1 MSDENLNPNQNT
13 EQTSQKLQEI
23 SEIYNPPK
31 QSQSSTGSAEVFPEM
46 SPIDY
51 YVRAFQKYSQF
62 SGRATRAEYW
72 WFYLVDFS
80 IFILALI
87 VEEVF
92 SIPSMISGFY
102 LLISL
107 IPMISVQV
115 RRLHDVSKSGW
126 ILIWPILFA
135 LISFLI
141 IPIILVFA
149 SIIWIFV
156 LTTRDSTPG
165 DNKYGPNPKGIQ
177 A

>member
-13 EQTSQKLQEI
+13 EQTAQKLQEI

-31 QSQSSTGSAEVFPEM
+31 QSQSSTGSAEVLPEM

-72 WFYLVDFS
+72 WFYLITIGVSFLLG
-80 IFILALI
+80 ILDGLLNTPFGLI
-87 VEEVF
+87 YF
-92 SIPSMISGFY
+92 FA
-102 LLISL
+102 SL
-107 IPMISVQV
+107 IPTLAIQI

-126 ILIWPILFA
+126 YMLLNFVIIIGWIWLLILNIL
-135 LISFLI
+135 
-141 IPIILVFA
+141 
-149 SIIWIFV
+149 
-156 LTTRDSTPG
+156 DSTPG

-177 A
+177 V